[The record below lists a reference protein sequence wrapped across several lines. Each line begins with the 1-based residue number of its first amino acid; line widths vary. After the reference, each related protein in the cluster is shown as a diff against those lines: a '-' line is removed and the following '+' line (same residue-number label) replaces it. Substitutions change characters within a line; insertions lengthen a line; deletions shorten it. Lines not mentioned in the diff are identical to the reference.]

1 MSNEQEP
8 RKRDLTTK
16 KMQDR
21 ANNARNRA
29 KTIQANFLII
39 REVFNMIK
47 DSRTSNI
54 DFWLYLLDWEN
65 TPENA
70 EKAEAHFTALIR
82 FGAGDSIKHA
92 KKLISH
98 GISAEYF
105 NESPTF
111 IKADPAIQYVY
122 DITTEESK
130 EYYKSKKKNE
140 SKTYSLQERREVLLE
155 NIFTIKNLDGTLVID
170 CMRNLLMDMYHISE
184 STYDLGKYLTDL
196 KAGSHLSQKN
206 LKKYYKD
213 VAKKFADQLT
223 IPELP
228 TGTVSDKKIYTAVD
242 SEKGSFTLFIIRETY
257 AVLAAMNGINN
268 YMQNFYEFIDI
279 SEDEYQN
286 MIDTGIIFN
295 KELLQKFE
303 PFKYPAS
310 LFRGEN
316 PIEIDVCRDIKE
328 YYYYMKCNP
337 KFDIKKFRHYLKIFL
352 CYKISNDNFALIIPT
367 CSLIEAM
374 LDTLPYTNFLSE
386 EDLALYVSIQL
397 AKESSETDTE
407 N

>member
-1 MSNEQEP
+1 MAGTPKE
-8 RKRDLTTK
+8 RDIKTN
-16 KMQDR
+16 KMIDR
-21 ANNARNRA
+21 TYASHDREYIIKN
-29 KTIQANFLII
+29 NFLFI
-39 REVFNMIK
+39 REIFNVIK
-47 DSRTSNI
+47 DYRTSNI

-82 FGAGDSIKHA
+82 FGTGNSMKHA
-92 KKLISH
+92 KKLIAH

-105 NESPTF
+105 NESPAF
-111 IKADPAIQYVY
+111 IIADPAIQYVY
-122 DITTEESK
+122 DIATEEN
-130 EYYKSKKKNE
+130 EAYYDSKKKNE
-140 SKTYSLQERREVLLE
+140 SKIYSLQERREVLLE

-184 STYDLGKYLTDL
+184 PTYDLGKYLTDL

-213 VAKKFADQLT
+213 VAEKFAKQLT
-223 IPELP
+223 IPALP

-242 SEKGSFTLFIIRETY
+242 SQKGSFTLFIIRETY
-257 AVLAAMNGINN
+257 AILAAMNGINN
-268 YMQNFYEFIDI
+268 YMNNFYEFIDI

-286 MIDTGIIFN
+286 MIDSEIISN
-295 KELLQKFE
+295 KLLVQKFA
-303 PFKYPAS
+303 PYKYPAS

-316 PIEIDVCRDIKE
+316 PTEMDVCRDIKE
-328 YYYYMKCNP
+328 YYFSYKNNT
-337 KFDIKKFRHYLKIFL
+337 KFDIEKFRHYLKVYL

-374 LDTLPYTNFLSE
+374 LDTLPYTNFLSDDE
-386 EDLALYVSIQL
+386 LKIYKSVQL
-397 AKESSETDTE
+397 AEAVSLTDTE